1 MWGVESKD
9 QTRYVFCICLSDL
22 YELRPLL
29 RKTRVRFVIKRKAG
43 LPFFLHRYRARKV
56 FAAVLAAMCIVIF
69 FMSHRIWRIEVVGN
83 SSIGKDTVLDYL
95 EERDIVYG
103 ISADSID
110 NDALELALRQDF
122 DAVIWAS
129 VYEEGTKLV
138 VSLQE
143 KLATEEAAA
152 SADVCMDLVAD
163 KDAVIASI
171 ITRTGLAAV
180 KAGDTVKKG
189 DILVCGRQEIL
200 DDNGE
205 VKEYYY
211 QSADADIMC
220 YVSYDY
226 EDWIPSQMI
235 TSQKTGEERTRFF
248 LRIMDY
254 QFTSPKLHADYDC
267 FETLE
272 DTQQLCLMKSFY
284 LPVYFG
290 KIQDIELEK
299 QVSEVSMEEAKVLA
313 LENFNQF
320 LEDLEENGVIIQDK
334 NVMIEKIGEKYH
346 VYGQVDVCEKVTAK
360 APTEILEEPIT
371 EEDTQEE

>member
-1 MWGVESKD
+1 
-9 QTRYVFCICLSDL
+9 
-22 YELRPLL
+22 
-29 RKTRVRFVIKRKAG
+29 
-43 LPFFLHRYRARKV
+43 
-56 FAAVLAAMCIVIF
+56 
-69 FMSHRIWRIEVVGN
+69 
-83 SSIGKDTVLDYL
+83 
-95 EERDIVYG
+95 
-103 ISADSID
+103 
-110 NDALELALRQDF
+110 
-122 DAVIWAS
+122 
-129 VYEEGTKLV
+129 
-138 VSLQE
+138 
-143 KLATEEAAA
+143 
-152 SADVCMDLVAD
+152 
-163 KDAVIASI
+163 
-171 ITRTGLAAV
+171 
-180 KAGDTVKKG
+180 VKKG

-272 DTQQLCLMKSFY
+272 DTKQLCLMKSFY